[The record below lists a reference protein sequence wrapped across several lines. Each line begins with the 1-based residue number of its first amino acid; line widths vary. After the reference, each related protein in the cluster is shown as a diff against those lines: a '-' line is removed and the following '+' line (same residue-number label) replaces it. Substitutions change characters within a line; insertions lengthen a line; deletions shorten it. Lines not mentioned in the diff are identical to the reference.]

1 MAAVFS
7 AGHAHGTSR
16 PEYASMLRLLVLPEP
31 CFPSFVV
38 VSGLSLRGG
47 TLQAAIGGCVIIAG
61 SASGSV

>member
-7 AGHAHGTSR
+7 ARHAHGTSR

-38 VSGLSLRGG
+38 VSGSAYVVALSRQQSAAVSS
-47 TLQAAIGGCVIIAG
+47 LQAALLVQ
-61 SASGSV
+61 